1 MKHLPILLILL
12 IFSCQKKDTLPQP
25 KDFTGS
31 YKYTATEGLLNYD
44 VKIDLK
50 QSGDKIQ
57 ATVFDSTVNFL
68 ELDKYAFNR
77 YGSEIKQDG
86 KAIGLRI
93 YEEHGKVHG
102 LYYVVGEGANYGFVS
117 ELKKL

>member
-12 IFSCQKKDTLPQP
+12 IFSCQKKDTPPQP
-25 KDFTGS
+25 RDFTGS
-31 YKYTATEGLLNYD
+31 YTATEGLLDYD

-50 QSGDKIQ
+50 QSSDIIQ

-68 ELDKYAFNR
+68 ELNKYAFNR
-77 YGSEIKQDG
+77 YGSEIKQGG

-93 YEEHGKVHG
+93 YEEQGKVHG
-102 LYYVVGEGANYGFVS
+102 LYYVVGEGVNCGFIG